1 MLRRIYSL
9 VIKEF
14 IHLRTDWWLPAFMLI
29 KVLAPA
35 FYSRKDTRTPVRI
48 AVVALLTNM
57 VLNLVFVVPMV
68 LLDIPGPH
76 AGLALAT
83 ALAAW
88 VNAGLL
94 FAVLRKNRIFRPQA
108 GWRRLFL
115 QLGLAAAALGAL
127 LLWGT
132 PAVDEWL
139 AWSAWSRVT
148 GLLVWVLGGALVY
161 FLALRLGG
169 VRLVAL
175 LRHGHAGD

>member
-1 MLRRIYSL
+1 
-9 VIKEF
+9 
-14 IHLRTDWWLPAFMLI
+14 MLI

-48 AVVALLTNM
+48 AVAALLTNM

-68 LLDIPGPH
+68 LLHIPAPH

-83 ALAAW
+83 SLAAW

-94 FAVLRKNRIFRPQA
+94 FTVLRRKQIFRPQA
-108 GWRRLFL
+108 GWLRLFL
-115 QLGLAAAALGAL
+115 QMGLAGAALGAL
-127 LLWGT
+127 LLWGV
-132 PAVDEWL
+132 PAVEEWL
-139 AWSAWSRVT
+139 AWPARSRLAALV
-148 GLLVWVLGGALVY
+148 VWVLGGVLVY

-169 VRLVAL
+169 VRLLTL